1 MRNGGR
7 GRKTVRRR
15 YREKID
21 RERKRG
27 KTRKDKL
34 TTMRRK
40 DVKIN
45 VNCNIIN

>member
-1 MRNGGR
+1 MEGEGE
-7 GRKTVRRR
+7 RKTDRR

-27 KTRKDKL
+27 QTRKDKL
-34 TTMRRK
+34 TIMRRK

-45 VNCNIIN
+45 VNCNITN

>member
-7 GRKTVRRR
+7 GRKKDRRR

-34 TTMRRK
+34 TIMRRK

-45 VNCNIIN
+45 VNCNITN

>member
-7 GRKTVRRR
+7 GRKKDRWR

-27 KTRKDKL
+27 QTRKDKL
-34 TTMRRK
+34 TIMRRK

-45 VNCNIIN
+45 VNCNITN

>member
-1 MRNGGR
+1 MEGEGE
-7 GRKTVRRR
+7 RKTDRR
-15 YREKID
+15 YREKVD
-21 RERKRG
+21 RDRKRG